1 MWKNVQTIY
10 LFELD
15 SCAICDNTAHTKMSF
30 FSKHKFKVIKVK
42 QLQRIYDSPSPPD
55 KSG

>member
-30 FSKHKFKVIKVK
+30 FSKHKFKVVKVK
-42 QLQRIYDSPSPPD
+42 QLQQIYDSPSPPD